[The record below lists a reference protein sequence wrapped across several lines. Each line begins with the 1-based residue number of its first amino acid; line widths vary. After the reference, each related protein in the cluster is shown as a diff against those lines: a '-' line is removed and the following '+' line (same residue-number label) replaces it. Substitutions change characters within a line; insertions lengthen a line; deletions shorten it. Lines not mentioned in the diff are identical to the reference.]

1 MEGLMDKKKLQKLI
15 AASARRESADLCIT
29 NAHILDVFNKE
40 WFEADL
46 LISEG
51 HIAGFAPAGEG
62 KAKKTVDGG
71 GRFLIPGLIDSH
83 VHIESSHTTPEEF
96 SNLVVPHGTTTVIAD
111 PHEICNVAGLDGLR
125 YMLEASKESA
135 LQAFFVVPSCVPSVS
150 FEHAG
155 AVITTEDIASV
166 MDHERI
172 VGLGEMMD
180 YPGVVAGK
188 DLVIDKIMVA
198 KEAKKIIDG
207 HSPAVYDSD
216 LDAYAASGIKTDHEC
231 ETPAELRDRIRRG
244 MYVHL
249 REGSA
254 CNNVLP
260 LLGGVDS
267 KNSRRCCFCTDDRQP
282 VSIIEEGHI
291 NNNIRIAVREG
302 LDPIEAICMATINSS
317 ECYGLNDRG
326 AIVPGR
332 RADFCLAEDLVGF
345 RMHQVYVGGV
355 LVAQEGTMLKPS
367 KAKKDSRVSAKMN
380 IKDFSARRLALELKH
395 NRVRV
400 IDIVPGGVVTNPGE
414 AFVKVEKGLWIHDPD
429 QDVIKLAVIERH
441 KGLGTVGLGLIRGFG
456 LQSGAIASTVG
467 HDSHN
472 LVVAGDNDADMAKA
486 VEHLI
491 EAGGGMTVVQNGKIL
506 STLEMPVAG
515 LISYE
520 KGGEVGKKLQHLH
533 DMATE
538 KLSVNPGIDAFTTL
552 SFMALPVIPTYKLT
566 DMGLFDVRTF
576 SFVDLELDQ

>member
-1 MEGLMDKKKLQKLI
+1 MDKKKLQNLI
-15 AASARRESADLCIT
+15 AASARRKSADLCIT

-40 WFEADL
+40 WFGADL

-51 HIAGFAPAGEG
+51 HIAGFAPPGEG
-62 KAKKTVDGG
+62 KAKKIVDGG

-111 PHEICNVAGLDGLR
+111 PHEICNVAGLDGLH

-135 LQAFFVVPSCVPSVS
+135 LQMFFVVPSCVPAVS

-155 AVITTEDIASV
+155 AVITAEDIRSV

-180 YPGVVAGK
+180 YPGVIAGK

-198 KEAKKIIDG
+198 KEAEKVIDG
-207 HSPAVYDSD
+207 HSPAVYDAD
-216 LDAYAASGIKTDHEC
+216 LDAYSASGIKTDHEC
-231 ETPAELRDRIRRG
+231 ETPAELRDRVRRG

-254 CNNVLP
+254 CNNVIG

-282 VSIIEEGHI
+282 VSILEEGHI
-291 NNNIRIAVREG
+291 NNNLRIAVHEG
-302 LDPIEAICMATINSS
+302 LDPIEAICMATINSG
-317 ECYGLNDRG
+317 ECYNLTDRG
-326 AIVPGR
+326 AIAPGR
-332 RADFCLAEDLVGF
+332 RADFCLADDLVEF
-345 RMHQVYVGGV
+345 RMHQVYVDGI
-355 LVAQEGTMLKPS
+355 LVAQEGKMLKPS
-367 KAKKDSRVSAKMN
+367 KAKKDQRVASKMN
-380 IKDFSARRLALELKH
+380 IKDFSVERLDLRLKH

-400 IDIVPGGVVTNPGE
+400 IDIVPGGVVTEQGE
-414 AFVKVEKGLWIHDPD
+414 AFVKLEKGVWVHDPN
-429 QDVIKLAVIERH
+429 QDVVKLAVIERH
-441 KGLGTVGLGLIRGFG
+441 KGLGTVGVGLIRGFG
-456 LQSGAIASTVG
+456 LRKGAIASTVG

-472 LVVAGDNDADMAKA
+472 LIVAGDNDADMAKA

-491 EAGGGMTVVQNGKIL
+491 ETGGGMTVIQNGKVL

-520 KGGEVGKKLQHLH
+520 KGEVVAEKLQHLH
-533 DMATE
+533 DMAIE
-538 KLSVNPGIDAFTTL
+538 KLSVKPGIDAFTTL

-566 DMGLFDVRTF
+566 DMGLFDVGTF

>member
-1 MEGLMDKKKLQKLI
+1 MDKKKLQKLI

-51 HIAGFAPAGEG
+51 HIAGFAPAGGG

-166 MDHERI
+166 MDHERV

-345 RMHQVYVGGV
+345 RMHQVYTGGV

-414 AFVKVEKGLWIHDPD
+414 AFVKVEKGLWVHDPD

>member
-15 AASARRESADLCIT
+15 AVGAGRERADLCIT

-62 KAKKTVDGG
+62 KAKKTVDAG

-111 PHEICNVAGLDGLR
+111 PHEICNVAGLDGLH
-125 YMLEASKESA
+125 YMLEASEKTA
-135 LQAFFVVPSCVPSVS
+135 LQAFFVVPSCVPSVR

-155 AVITTEDIASV
+155 AVITAEDIASV
-166 MDHERI
+166 MNHDRV

-180 YPGVVAGK
+180 YPGVIAGN
-188 DLVIDKIMVA
+188 DLVVDKIMVA
-198 KEAKKIIDG
+198 KEAKKIVDG
-207 HSPAVYDSD
+207 HSPAVYGSD

-231 ETPAELRDRIRRG
+231 ETPSELRDRIRRG

-267 KNSRRCCFCTDDRQP
+267 RNSRRCCFCTDDRQP

-317 ECYGLNDRG
+317 ECYNLSDRG

-332 RADFCLAEDLVGF
+332 RADFCLVEDLVGF
-345 RMHQVYVGGV
+345 RMHQVYVGGI
-355 LVAQEGTMLKPS
+355 LVAQEETILKPS

-380 IKDFSARRLALELKH
+380 IKDFSVRRLALELRH

-414 AFVKVEKGLWIHDPD
+414 AFVKVEKGLWVHDPG
-429 QDVIKLAVIERH
+429 QDVVKLAVIERH

-456 LQSGAIASTVG
+456 LRGGAIASTVG
-467 HDSHN
+467 HD
-472 LVVAGDNDADMAKA
+472 
-486 VEHLI
+486 
-491 EAGGGMTVVQNGKIL
+491 
-506 STLEMPVAG
+506 
-515 LISYE
+515 
-520 KGGEVGKKLQHLH
+520 
-533 DMATE
+533 
-538 KLSVNPGIDAFTTL
+538 
-552 SFMALPVIPTYKLT
+552 
-566 DMGLFDVRTF
+566 
-576 SFVDLELDQ
+576 

>member
-51 HIAGFAPAGEG
+51 HIAGFAPAGGG

-166 MDHERI
+166 MDHERV

-345 RMHQVYVGGV
+345 RMHQVYTGGV

-414 AFVKVEKGLWIHDPD
+414 AFVKVEKGLWVHDPD

-520 KGGEVGKKLQHLH
+520 KGEEVGKKLQHLH

-576 SFVDLELDQ
+576 SFVDLELD